1 MDDHGGCGSNK
12 NYKKWIAITTIP
24 GAVIFVIVCLIRS
37 GISPQELVTVVS
49 SNPFILLIVCF
60 AIICT
65 CVAYVAV
72 KWHDD
77 KTQITLNKN
86 NQKDNERK
94 ISELEKKVEKLEED
108 VENLTNEKNKLF
120 SLNEE
125 KKQKIK
131 YMKKQIEDL
140 QKRNLTGGK
149 RGSEHKIIKMN

>member
-1 MDDHGGCGSNK
+1 MDDHGSCGSNK
-12 NYKKWIAITTIP
+12 NYKKWFPKRTIS
-24 GAVIFVIVCLIRS
+24 GAVILVIAWLIHS

-60 AIICT
+60 AIVCICVT
-65 CVAYVAV
+65 YIIV

-77 KTQITLNKN
+77 RTKIALNKN
-86 NQKDNERK
+86 DQEDNKRK
-94 ISELEKKVEKLEED
+94 ISELEEKVTKLEED
-108 VENLTNEKNKLF
+108 LEEITNEKNKLF
-120 SLNEE
+120 LQNEE

-149 RGSEHKIIKMN
+149 QGSEHKVIKMN